1 MKKKNTL
8 LLFLCLFSL
17 WAVAQEKKPVKIA
30 CVGNSITYGSG
41 IKNQFQNSYP
51 GVLSQLLGEGYDVRN
66 FGSFVI
72 FWHFSRISLPLN
84 WERMTVNPGIG
95 VMEKILRR
103 I

>member
-41 IKNQFQNSYP
+41 IKNQFQNSYRGCFP
-51 GVLSQLLGEGYDVRN
+51 
-66 FGSFVI
+66 SFWVKGTM
-72 FWHFSRISLPLN
+72 SAISELVP
-84 WERMTVNPGIG
+84 VYC
-95 VMEKILRR
+95 
-103 I
+103 

>member
-41 IKNQFQNSYP
+41 IKNQFYEFI
-51 GVLSQLLGEGYDVRN
+51 VEA
-66 FGSFVI
+66 
-72 FWHFSRISLPLN
+72 
-84 WERMTVNPGIG
+84 
-95 VMEKILRR
+95 
-103 I
+103 